1 MAHTNATTHSKS
13 AQHKSVL
20 IVWLAI
26 FPLITVLL
34 YAFESY
40 LALLPLVG
48 RTFVLTIIAVPLTSY
63 CLLPLYSRLFRK
75 WLSGNQPPTA
85 SNQ

>member
-1 MAHTNATTHSKS
+1 MKQTPLTTQSKKE
-13 AQHKSVL
+13 QHKNVF

-26 FPLITVLL
+26 FLLITGLL
-34 YAFESY
+34 YAFENY

-63 CLLPLYSRLFRK
+63 CLLPLYNHLFRK
-75 WLSGNQPPTA
+75 WLN
-85 SNQ
+85 